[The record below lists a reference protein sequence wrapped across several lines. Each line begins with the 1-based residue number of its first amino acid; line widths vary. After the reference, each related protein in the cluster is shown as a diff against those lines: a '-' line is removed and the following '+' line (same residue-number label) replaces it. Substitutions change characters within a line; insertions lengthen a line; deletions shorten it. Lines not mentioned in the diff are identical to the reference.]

1 MPGKETLF
9 KSRIYEDDPSIAI
22 IELGKFVLGGNE
34 ALDFVTKLEEFSKNN
49 VRNVIVDLSVV
60 ELMNSSG
67 LGMLVSGLRN
77 LRKNDSKMILSGVPQ
92 KVNNLLKMTHLDE
105 VFDSYPSIDSAIQG
119 CQ

>member
-1 MPGKETLF
+1 MADKETLF
-9 KSRIYEDDPSIAI
+9 VSRVHEDNPAIGI

-34 ALDFVTKLEEFSKNN
+34 ALDFVTQIETFSKQD
-49 VRNVIVDLSVV
+49 VKHIIIDLKHV

-77 LRKNDSKMILSGVPQ
+77 MKKHDAMLKLVSIPP
-92 KVNNLLKMTHLDE
+92 KVENLLKMTHLDE
-105 VFDSYPSIDSAIQG
+105 VFDSYNDIESAIKN

>member
-1 MPGKETLF
+1 MPSKETLF
-9 KSRIYEDDPSIAI
+9 KSRLHENDPSIAI

-34 ALDFVTKLEEFSKNN
+34 ALEFVSKLEEFSKKDVKNI
-49 VRNVIVDLSVV
+49 IVDLTNV

-77 LRKNDSKMILSGVPQ
+77 LQKHNTKMKLSGVPP
-92 KVNNLLKMTHLDE
+92 KVDNLLKMTHLDE
-105 VFDSYPSIDSAIQG
+105 VFDSYKDMDTAIKN

>member
-1 MPGKETLF
+1 MADKETLF
-9 KSRIYEDDPSIAI
+9 ISKIYEENPTIGI

-34 ALDFVTKLEEFSKNN
+34 ALDFVAQLETFSKQD
-49 VRNVIVDLSVV
+49 VKHIIIDLKNV

-77 LRKNDSKMILSGVPQ
+77 LKKHDALLKLISIPP
-92 KVNNLLKMTHLDE
+92 KVENLLKMTHLDE
-105 VFDSYPSIDSAIQG
+105 VFDSYTDLKAALKN